1 MYVITEW
8 IRTIQSIH
16 SIYSTSGFDSNV
28 QGHESNCNS
37 NNGGCP
43 VTLCIRERSNDA
55 SQRYPE
61 NKGPE
66 NHELIPLKCSKH
78 LSIGK
83 QKSIENVAVDISTIE
98 SNIDKTG

>member
-1 MYVITEW
+1 MLYLVIECT
-8 IRTIQSIH
+8 RTIKSIH

-55 SQRYPE
+55 LERYPE
-61 NKGPE
+61 NRGKIFIDNCCNLGKVPYFF
-66 NHELIPLKCSKH
+66 LRKLSK
-78 LSIGK
+78 
-83 QKSIENVAVDISTIE
+83 
-98 SNIDKTG
+98 